1 MTRHLRFSN
10 SLYTLM
16 LGGLLFGGVALAA
29 GDGGPAAVLTVVA
42 GDVDI
47 HRGEQNIN
55 GSFGASLQDG
65 DVVETGVDAEA
76 AIVLESGQMLEL
88 GPGSRITISALPER
102 SASTPMMAQVPDA
115 ISGNLSSFTHNPPGE
130 EGLAAL
136 PTLRS
141 GQEDG
146 EPHPINPRN
155 SLITPDETL
164 FAWSEVEDV
173 IEYRVMLTGPG
184 ELAGDHETSKTTW
197 RAEKNFTPGEHWGW
211 RVEAVTIDG
220 GIVSDAVDFEVAS
233 KQKLIEFESLTA
245 QLEPLL
251 SSGEATSIDAGTYLL
266 ASYCRSAGFYNRA
279 IGHFQ
284 ALSGRH
290 PDRKE
295 LHEELGFLYQAIGRN
310 DKAAEE
316 YRIALKE

>member
-1 MTRHLRFSN
+1 
-10 SLYTLM
+10 M
-16 LGGLLFGGVALAA
+16 LGGFLALGLALPIGGPLSGGVALAA
-29 GDGGPAAVLTVVA
+29 EGEGPAAVLTVVA
-42 GDVDI
+42 GDVVI
-47 HRGEQNIN
+47 HRGEQIIN

-65 DVVETGVDAEA
+65 DIVETGADAEA

-88 GPGSRITISALPER
+88 GPGSRITISVLSLR
-102 SASTPMMAQVPDA
+102 SVSTPMMAQVPDA
-115 ISGNLSSFTHNPPGE
+115 ISGNLDSYTHSSSGE

-141 GQEDG
+141 GREDG

-155 SLITPDETL
+155 SLITPDETR
-164 FAWSEVEDV
+164 FVWSEVEDV

-184 ELAGDHETSKTTW
+184 LLAGDYETSEAVW
-197 RAEKNFTPGEHWGW
+197 EAEENFTPGDHWGW

-220 GIVSDAVDFEVAS
+220 GITSDAVAFEVAS
-233 KQKLIEFESLTA
+233 KEKTTEFESFQK
-245 QLEPLL
+245 QLQPLL
-251 SSGEATSIDAGTYLL
+251 NSRNQTSVDSATFLMG
-266 ASYCRSAGFYNRA
+266 SYCRSEGFYNRA
-279 IGHFQ
+279 IAHFEV
-284 ALSGRH
+284 LSERH
-290 PDRKE
+290 PERRE